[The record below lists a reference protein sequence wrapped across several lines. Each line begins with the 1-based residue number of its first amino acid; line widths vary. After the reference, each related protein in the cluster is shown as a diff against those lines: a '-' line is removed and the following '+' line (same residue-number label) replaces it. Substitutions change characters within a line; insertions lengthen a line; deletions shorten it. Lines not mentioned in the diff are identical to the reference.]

1 MKNLTFQSVD
11 YILTEFVSDS
21 NSNVKRNVKDRGV
34 TVMVVMVN
42 DILVVSFVGIQVKME
57 RNRDNW
63 MYIEDYLR
71 KNIVTL

>member
-11 YILTEFVSDS
+11 YILIEFVSDS
-21 NSNVKRNVKDRGV
+21 NSNVKGNLKNRGV
-34 TVMVVMVN
+34 TVMVAMVN

-63 MYIEDYLR
+63 MYVEDYLR